1 MVALRVGDAEV
12 VIDTTRAA
20 ITAIATPT
28 RSYVDPSG
36 AGSILRLAVPLDD
49 YAAHYLECG
58 HTEPVVETENGGLR
72 LTYDQLRSDHLELG
86 VRVELSFTPTDDGLV
101 LRAMVRNDSDRDI
114 PQVVFPQVLGLTP
127 RTHGAPTRLQLPGRR
142 MEPFVELAMAP
153 HDLSFLEVPLQEYIY
168 YGCLD
173 LTMKWLDFGDA
184 DDGFTLYWR
193 SPRYTTQGL
202 LVQRPDRATERLD
215 LRWAQYPSL
224 GPGQSWDSD
233 EVVLLPHTGDWYAGA
248 EAFRQFVKDR
258 YVYDAPRHVREALA
272 IRSLWPAV
280 RNAPPRFRYRD
291 LPEYAAEVADP
302 SLGVG
307 EVVFW
312 HWWLKNG
319 YPIVL
324 DGRLGTEEELRAA
337 LDRCREMGVPI
348 SLFVSHHILRDTD
361 ETDPDW
367 LHRNKTGQAV
377 VWNWTYSSDY
387 IPKFPR
393 ALRGDALD
401 GQGVGALPGLA
412 GDRPERVPPRAR
424 PRRRVDLLRRL
435 LRLGRAELQ
444 PERRRRAGRGGR
456 AAHRVRARGP
466 ADHPRATSGGQL
478 LGRVAERA
486 QGPGHGLHVGL
497 AERVRRR
504 RLRAVPLRVPAV
516 PAQRQRRRPPAGP
529 GRRVHGGRPPQHH
542 ARRPPDRTARR
553 PPGARRPA
561 AAAHDAAAPVPP
573 VLHRGPVPPPRGR
586 AGRGRR
592 RPSLHPRRRRP
603 GHRRQPDRRRRHR
616 DGLGR
621 PRPARRAPGPTGPSR
636 PTSSTGPSTREGRPA
651 SPTGRPSP

>member
-1 MVALRVGDAEV
+1 M
-12 VIDTTRAA
+12 
-20 ITAIATPT
+20 P
-28 RSYVDPSG
+28 
-36 AGSILRLAVPLDD
+36 
-49 YAAHYLECG
+49 
-58 HTEPVVETENGGLR
+58 
-72 LTYDQLRSDHLELG
+72 
-86 VRVELSFTPTDDGLV
+86 
-101 LRAMVRNDSDRDI
+101 
-114 PQVVFPQVLGLTP
+114 
-127 RTHGAPTRLQLPGRR
+127 
-142 MEPFVELAMAP
+142 P

-233 EVVLLPHTGDWYAGA
+233 DVVLLPHTGDWYAGA

-258 YVYDAPRHVREALA
+258 YVYDAPTHVREALA

-280 RNAPPRFRYRD
+280 RNAPPRFRYQD

-324 DGRLGTEEELRAA
+324 DGRLGTEEELRIGPRPVPRDGRADLPLRQPPHPA
-337 LDRCREMGVPI
+337 RHRRDRPGLVAPQQDRAGRGVELDLQLRLRPQVP
-348 SLFVSHHILRDTD
+348 
-361 ETDPDW
+361 
-367 LHRNKTGQAV
+367 G
-377 VWNWTYSSDY
+377 
-387 IPKFPR
+387 

-401 GQGVGALPGLA
+401 GQGVGPVPRLA
-412 GDRPERVPPRAR
+412 GDRPQRVPPRPR

-466 ADHPRATSGGQL
+466 ADHPRATSGGKL
-478 LGRVAERA
+478 LR
-486 QGPGHGLHVGL
+486 
-497 AERVRRR
+497 
-504 RLRAVPLRVPAV
+504 
-516 PAQRQRRRPPAGP
+516 
-529 GRRVHGGRPPQHH
+529 
-542 ARRPPDRTARR
+542 
-553 PPGARRPA
+553 
-561 AAAHDAAAPVPP
+561 
-573 VLHRGPVPPPRGR
+573 
-586 AGRGRR
+586 
-592 RPSLHPRRRRP
+592 
-603 GHRRQPDRRRRHR
+603 
-616 DGLGR
+616 
-621 PRPARRAPGPTGPSR
+621 
-636 PTSSTGPSTREGRPA
+636 
-651 SPTGRPSP
+651 